1 MGLMSN
7 VRHRGSLKLGALAA
21 LVLPG
26 LGMDGQCAIPGIPD
40 GAGCDPLDTPSVRVT
55 VTNDTGDL
63 LPRATIAFRV
73 NGSQPAFITCNGGC
87 VQTPIA
93 FGTVGRFE
101 IVVTAPGYLDGHRTV
116 DVISTDGCR
125 PQTQDLIIV
134 MSEDESVA
142 ALAGAWHGDT
152 LFGEISLRF
161 GEQGEIIGAILF
173 DRTIAGDG
181 NFYISY
187 NNRPI
192 RGVPGQDI
200 AFLSAT
206 DPTRSG
212 DLFTFVA
219 DTLGVPVGFQN
230 AGMSEDFFMLS
241 GRQPGTPEGFFV
253 TYERLAGIPEALQD
267 P

>member
-1 MGLMSN
+1 MSR
-7 VRHRGSLKLGALAA
+7 VGRRFSLKLAA
-21 LVLPG
+21 LSAIALPA
-26 LGMDGQCAIPGIPD
+26 LGMDGQCAIPGLPD
-40 GAGCDPLDTPSVRVT
+40 GPGCDPVDTPSVRVT
-55 VTNDTGDL
+55 VTNQTGDL
-63 LPRATIAFRV
+63 PRLATIVFRV
-73 NGSQPAFITCNGGC
+73 NGSQPALIDCDNGC
-87 VQTPIA
+87 VETPIA
-93 FGTVGRFE
+93 FGAIGRFE
-101 IVVTAPGYLDGHRTV
+101 ILVTAPGYLDARRTV
-116 DVISTDGCR
+116 DVVSSDGCR
-125 PQTQDLIIV
+125 PQTQDVIIV
-134 MSEDESVA
+134 MSPDETVA
-142 ALAGAWHGDT
+142 ALAGAWHGVT

-192 RGVPGQDI
+192 RGVPGQNI

-212 DLFTFVA
+212 DFFTFVA

-230 AGMSEDFFMLS
+230 ARLSEDFLELT
-241 GRQPGTPEGFFV
+241 GRQPGTPDGFFV
-253 TYERLAGIPEALQD
+253 TYERLAGIPEPLQD